1 MVDIVN
7 DIEDVKKEVLNHNT
21 VYDSME
27 TSRFKETLNQLIE
40 LEDEY
45 VENTTNLAA
54 HSSTSHNGFGIIDG
68 NNLLSLPSSSGYQ
81 TGESYVARIAKASG
95 TPSGHCSYRKYI
107 ATTSGKPYTF
117 SFKFKMISGS
127 ASQVCGHW
135 AGGTGQAISVTDRRW
150 VEVCIFHSDCF
161 CFFCQCRSRF
171 HWKCCN

>member
-1 MVDIVN
+1 MFIVLFN
-7 DIEDVKKEVLNHNT
+7 ISTLHKLSLKEVKEIYNT
-21 VYDSME
+21 
-27 TSRFKETLNQLIE
+27 LLIHYE

-107 ATTSGKPYTF
+107 VT
-117 SFKFKMISGS
+117 ISIQLLS
-127 ASQVCGHW
+127 
-135 AGGTGQAISVTDRRW
+135 I
-150 VEVCIFHSDCF
+150 I
-161 CFFCQCRSRF
+161 
-171 HWKCCN
+171 